1 MHNSKIIHHFETKGI
16 HPNLLNENGVKWEI
30 VSVEAL
36 LNKFVSNTVRVP
48 NTAENSV
55 TCSNPKCDVGLIK
68 KTCCKCGMYYKLI
81 FCENSTRN
89 MVDLTVVQDET
100 LTLIPNA
107 LYMSE
112 SNVKKH
118 LI

>member
-1 MHNSKIIHHFETKGI
+1 
-16 HPNLLNENGVKWEI
+16 
-30 VSVEAL
+30 
-36 LNKFVSNTVRVP
+36 
-48 NTAENSV
+48 
-55 TCSNPKCDVGLIK
+55 
-68 KTCCKCGMYYKLI
+68 
-81 FCENSTRN
+81 

-112 SNVKKH
+112 NNVKKH